1 MSLSLASCTCR
12 LGWRPHCLVLVDL
25 HEVRIFNLGRLLAS
39 RILDGLE
46 EEVHVD
52 LLLLLPN
59 QLEVLFVLGIAALSP
74 DEGYDHQ
81 SNEGESCV
89 NRPGSPHVNDYDLFV
104 EDISLTL
111 RILFLFLCLG
121 RALLLFGEFFDG
133 NGGEMRS
140 ETRHKLVSDPFSRVP
155 GLLKDIVL
163 IIDEAASQSV
173 IRISR
178 IQFREKWY
186 RHLDGIYEVFNG
198 QVSNLYEAER
208 GGNFCV
214 LDG

>member
-1 MSLSLASCTCR
+1 M
-12 LGWRPHCLVLVDL
+12 

-59 QLEVLFVLGIAALSP
+59 QLEVLFILSIAALSP
-74 DEGYDHQ
+74 DECYDHQ
-81 SNEGESCV
+81 SDEGESCV

-111 RILFLFLCLG
+111 RILFLLLGLC
-121 RALLLFGEFFDG
+121 RALLLFGEFFNG
-133 NGGEMRS
+133 NRGEMRR
-140 ETRHKLVSDPFSRVP
+140 ETRYQLVSDPLSRIA
-155 GLLKDIVL
+155 GLLEDIVL
-163 IIDEAASQSV
+163 LIDEAARQSV

-198 QVSNLYEAER
+198 
-208 GGNFCV
+208 
-214 LDG
+214 